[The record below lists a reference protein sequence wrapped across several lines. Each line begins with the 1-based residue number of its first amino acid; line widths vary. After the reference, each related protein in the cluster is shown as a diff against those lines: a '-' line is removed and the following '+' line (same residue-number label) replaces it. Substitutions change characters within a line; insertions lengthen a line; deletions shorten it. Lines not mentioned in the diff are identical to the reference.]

1 MNIYYVDGE
10 FTPEDRASI
19 PVNDLGVIRGYGVF
33 DFLRTYNMRPFFLEE
48 HIRRLEAS
56 ARLIELAMPATRRE
70 IYGIT
75 LETLSRNRGNMAEA
89 EIRIVVTGGMSPDG
103 ITPQGASRLLV
114 MVAPHHSYPAE
125 WYRDGAAVV
134 TIPDE
139 RYLPGAKT
147 TNYIPAILALSRARR
162 QGAVESIYIDRNHR
176 LLEGTTSNLFAFI
189 GDRLVT
195 PGASVL
201 PGITRKVVL
210 GLAGMEFQV
219 EVRDI
224 HRDEVRLMDEIF
236 LTSSNKEV
244 LPVVS
249 MDALPVGGGIP
260 GPRTRRI
267 MERFAAYTRDY
278 GEGSP
283 GADAGAGAMEDY
295 GTR

>member
-1 MNIYYVDGE
+1 M
-10 FTPEDRASI
+10 
-19 PVNDLGVIRGYGVF
+19 
-33 DFLRTYNMRPFFLEE
+33 
-48 HIRRLEAS
+48 
-56 ARLIELAMPATRRE
+56 
-70 IYGIT
+70 
-75 LETLSRNRGNMAEA
+75 
-89 EIRIVVTGGMSPDG
+89 VT
-103 ITPQGASRLLV
+103 
-114 MVAPHHSYPAE
+114 PHHPYPAE
-125 WYRDGAAVV
+125 WYRDGVAVV
-134 TIPDE
+134 TVPDE

-195 PGASVL
+195 PGLSVL

-224 HRDEVRLMDEIF
+224 HRDEVRMMDEIF

-249 MDALPVGGGIP
+249 MDGLPVGGGIP

-267 MERFAAYTRDY
+267 MERFFAYTREY
-278 GEGSP
+278 GEGNRGA
-283 GADAGAGAMEDY
+283 GADAGVIQDY
-295 GTR
+295 GTL